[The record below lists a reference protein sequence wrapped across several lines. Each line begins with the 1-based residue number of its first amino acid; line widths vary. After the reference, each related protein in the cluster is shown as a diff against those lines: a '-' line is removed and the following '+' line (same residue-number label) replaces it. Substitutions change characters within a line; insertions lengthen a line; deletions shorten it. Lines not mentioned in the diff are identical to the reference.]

1 MKSHINILFLGG
13 AKRVSLAERFIQ
25 SGKEMGF
32 DVRIF
37 SYELDM
43 DVPVSTIARVIL
55 GKKWS
60 DPEVIED
67 LKEVCYD
74 ERIHVVIPFT
84 DPSTLIAARLKTE
97 MSDLFIPV
105 SDLELCEVFADRIS
119 SNNWFKEKGFSVP
132 SEEPVVPVLARPRKG
147 SGSKKNQV
155 FREQKYLDDFLAK
168 ANAHQFLIQKLL
180 EGDEFS
186 VDVYVTSVGEVVSVV
201 PRIRLE
207 VTGGEVIKTMTVK
220 DDNIIEMVYR
230 MLKDSALIGPLS
242 IQIIRDKHTG
252 VDFFIKVNPRFAG
265 GVIASIEAG
274 ADVPEMILR
283 DYLGLPNY
291 PVTDWKEGLLMM
303 RAHREFFRYNNY

>member
-1 MKSHINILFLGG
+1 
-13 AKRVSLAERFIQ
+13 
-25 SGKEMGF
+25 
-32 DVRIF
+32 
-37 SYELDM
+37 
-43 DVPVSTIARVIL
+43 
-55 GKKWS
+55 
-60 DPEVIED
+60 
-67 LKEVCYD
+67 
-74 ERIHVVIPFT
+74 
-84 DPSTLIAARLKTE
+84 
-97 MSDLFIPV
+97 
-105 SDLELCEVFADRIS
+105 
-119 SNNWFKEKGFSVP
+119 
-132 SEEPVVPVLARPRKG
+132 VVPVLARPRKG

-168 ANAHQFLIQKLL
+168 ANANQFLIQKLL

-252 VDFFIKVNPRFAG
+252 ADFFIKVNPRFAG

-274 ADVPEMILR
+274 ADVPEMLLR
-283 DYLGLPNY
+283 DYLGLRNY
-291 PVTDWKEGLLMM
+291 PVTYWKEGLLMM
-303 RAHREFFRYNNY
+303 RAHREFFRDNNY